1 MIHKGTQETG
11 NVQERLLMGEVC
23 YTFFFLTCLNFLRKK
38 EKKGK
43 YFINFKATGHMV
55 SLKEG

>member
-23 YTFFFLTCLNFLRKK
+23 YTFFSYMFEFLKK
-38 EKKGK
+38 KKKGK